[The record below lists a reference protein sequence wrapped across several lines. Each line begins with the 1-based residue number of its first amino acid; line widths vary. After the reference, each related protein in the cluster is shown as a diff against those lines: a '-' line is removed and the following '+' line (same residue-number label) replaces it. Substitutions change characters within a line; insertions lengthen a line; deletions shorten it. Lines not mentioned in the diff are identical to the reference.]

1 MTLVLDQPASHV
13 ASFGD
18 GGGGAGVRVGG
29 WGLGVGGRAG
39 PDYVTVLAIF
49 RAARGKGVLLEE
61 ARGGGC

>member
-18 GGGGAGVRVGG
+18 GGGGARVRVGG

-49 RAARGKGVLLEE
+49 RAARGKGV
-61 ARGGGC
+61 